1 MKLARDIIH
10 RPVITEKAV
19 DLMAENKYT
28 FKVDKRAN
36 KVEIARAIE
45 EIFKVHVVEVNTI
58 NVKGKRKR
66 LGRHEGMTSSWK
78 KAIVTL
84 ADGDSIEV
92 FEGM

>member
-10 RPVITEKAV
+10 QPVITEKAV
-19 DLMAENKYT
+19 DLMADNKYT

-36 KVEIARAIE
+36 KIEIKRAIE
-45 EIFKVHVVEVNTI
+45 EIFKVHVVEVHTV

-66 LGRHEGMTSSWK
+66 LGRYEGMTPSWK
-78 KAIVTL
+78 KAIVKL

>member
-10 RPVITEKAV
+10 QPVITEKAV

-36 KVEIARAIE
+36 KIEIKHAVE

-58 NVKGKRKR
+58 NMKGKRKR
-66 LGRHEGMTSSWK
+66 LGRSEGMTSSWK